1 MEDKGWTPVEVTP
14 AAQEPEIEAVEGN
27 GAVSDTEQTE
37 TPSSDAGQTAG
48 TTNRPEQ
55 EETAQEQTQPVQD
68 TAATQQ
74 VGSWKTVLFCALAG
88 MALVVLA
95 LGLLVWQRR
104 WRLHQLYRSGCRVL
118 FDRLLAMLAYTGR
131 LQGCTGHEP
140 DFALRLCAAVPVV
153 SREDAQRLADIV
165 SRAAFGPHS
174 PLPEE
179 DAFVSRLYRQIA
191 ASCSSD
197 LSPVRRLLFRYVKA
211 YG

>member
-1 MEDKGWTPVEVTP
+1 
-14 AAQEPEIEAVEGN
+14 
-27 GAVSDTEQTE
+27 
-37 TPSSDAGQTAG
+37 
-48 TTNRPEQ
+48 
-55 EETAQEQTQPVQD
+55 
-68 TAATQQ
+68 
-74 VGSWKTVLFCALAG
+74 

-165 SRAAFGPHS
+165 SRAAFGSHP

-179 DAFVSRLYRQIA
+179 DAFVSRLYVRSQLHAVLISARAPA
-191 ASCSSD
+191 AV
-197 LSPVRRLLFRYVKA
+197 PIR
-211 YG
+211 